1 MSNAQEQRSHKGPA
15 VAFSRMAHDAIVG
28 ADEARRNEDT
38 GPKYPSET
46 QRSME
51 PRERVN
57 ADAPSAERR
66 RNEGE
71 RGVLRVMISGGGT
84 GGHIFPA
91 IAIANAVRERDAAAR
106 FLFVGAE
113 GKMEMEK
120 VPAAGYSIEGLPIR
134 GFQRGSIMKN
144 LALPWRVLRSMMMAR
159 QLVRSFEPHVAVGVG
174 GYASGPVLAAAQR
187 MRVPTLIQEQNS
199 FPGKT
204 NIYLA
209 KRVDRICVA
218 YDGMQK
224 FFPKEKILLTGNPV
238 RQEVVRLQGKRP
250 RGMEHFGLSEGR
262 PVLFVTGGSLGARG
276 VNRGI
281 EAALKDFQAA
291 GLQVIWQ
298 TGTPYF
304 KQAQEAVA
312 TLNYVDCKVHEFV
325 SKMDYAYAVADLVVA
340 RAGAISV
347 SELCLVQKPA
357 ILVPLPTAAEDHQT
371 HNARALTDRGAA
383 VLVRDAEAVQQL
395 GTAVLLLINDKDAL
409 ERLHLAIAAMGVQN
423 AAEVIAAEVIR
434 LGRKKEQERNERA

>member
-1 MSNAQEQRSHKGPA
+1 MSNDRAQHSP
-15 VAFSRMAHDAIVG
+15 
-28 ADEARRNEDT
+28 
-38 GPKYPSET
+38 
-46 QRSME
+46 
-51 PRERVN
+51 
-57 ADAPSAERR
+57 
-66 RNEGE
+66 EGD
-71 RGVLRVMISGGGT
+71 LRVMISGGGT

-113 GKMEMEK
+113 GKMEMDK
-120 VPAAGYSIEGLPIR
+120 VPAAGYAIEGLPIR
-134 GFQRGSIMKN
+134 GFQRGSIVKN
-144 LALPWRVLRSMMMAR
+144 LALPWRVLRSMMKAR
-159 QLVRSFEPHVAVGVG
+159 RLVRTFEPHVAVGVG
-174 GYASGPVLAAAQR
+174 GYASGPLLAAAQR
-187 MRVPTLIQEQNS
+187 MQVPTLIQEQNS
-199 FPGKT
+199 FPGRT
-204 NIYLA
+204 NIYLS

-218 YDGMQK
+218 YDGMDR
-224 FFPKEKILLTGNPV
+224 FFPKEKLLLTGNPV
-238 RQEVVRLQGKRP
+238 RQEMVRLQGKRP
-250 RGMEHFGLSEGR
+250 RGMEHFGLVEGK
-262 PVLFVTGGSLGARG
+262 PVLFITGGSLGARG

-298 TGTPYF
+298 TGTPYL

-312 TLNYVDCKVHEFV
+312 RLNYSDCKVHEFV
-325 SKMDYAYAVADLVVA
+325 ARMDYAYAVADLVVA

-383 VLVRDAEAVQQL
+383 VLVKDADAVHDL
-395 GTAVLLLINDKDAL
+395 GRVVLELINDKDAL
-409 ERLHLAIAAMGVQN
+409 ERLHLAIATMGVQN

-434 LGRKKEQERNERA
+434 LGRSGGTKGSPRA

>member
-1 MSNAQEQRSHKGPA
+1 
-15 VAFSRMAHDAIVG
+15 
-28 ADEARRNEDT
+28 
-38 GPKYPSET
+38 
-46 QRSME
+46 
-51 PRERVN
+51 
-57 ADAPSAERR
+57 
-66 RNEGE
+66 
-71 RGVLRVMISGGGT
+71 MISGGGT

-113 GKMEMEK
+113 GKMEMDK
-120 VPAAGYSIEGLPIR
+120 VPAAGYAIEGLPIR
-134 GFQRGSIMKN
+134 GFQRGSIVKN
-144 LALPWRVLRSMMMAR
+144 LALPWRVLRSMMKAR
-159 QLVRSFEPHVAVGVG
+159 RLVRTFEPHVAVGVG
-174 GYASGPVLAAAQR
+174 GYASGPLLAAAQR
-187 MRVPTLIQEQNS
+187 MQVPTLIQEQNS
-199 FPGKT
+199 FPGRT
-204 NIYLA
+204 NIYLS

-218 YDGMQK
+218 YDGMDR
-224 FFPKEKILLTGNPV
+224 FFPKEKLLLTGNPV
-238 RQEVVRLQGKRP
+238 RQEMVRLQGKRP
-250 RGMEHFGLSEGR
+250 RGMEHFGLVEGK
-262 PVLFVTGGSLGARG
+262 PVLFITGGSLGARG

-298 TGTPYF
+298 TGTPYL

-312 TLNYVDCKVHEFV
+312 RLNYSDCKVHEFV
-325 SKMDYAYAVADLVVA
+325 ARMDYAYAVADLVVA

-383 VLVRDAEAVQQL
+383 VLVKDADAVQDL
-395 GTAVLLLINDKDAL
+395 GRVVLELINDKDAL
-409 ERLHLAIAAMGVQN
+409 ERLHLAIATMGVQN

-434 LGRKKEQERNERA
+434 LGRSRGTKASPRE